1 MTQGELLPVE
11 HRSYQQNRLK
21 KFARVNP
28 ERLYAA
34 RWKRLMRQ
42 RLSSGATYLEMILA
56 PNGGPVIPYVSR
68 RDAAVAASVI
78 QWLGTNCGCGF
89 LWACERELEE
99 ARQRLCDD
107 HERRSLVALRRDY
120 DAARDAARANAP
132 RPLPRAIAINGR
144 LL

>member
-11 HRSYQQNRLK
+11 HRSYQQNRLRK
-21 KFARVNP
+21 YERVNP

-34 RWKRLMRQ
+34 RWKKLMRQ
-42 RLSSGATYLEMILA
+42 RLSNGATYLEMILA

-78 QWLGTNCGCGF
+78 QWLGTNCGLSFVWG
-89 LWACERELEE
+89 CEREIEQL
-99 ARQRLCDD
+99 RRTDD
-107 HERRSLVALRRDY
+107 ERRSRKSMLALRREY
-120 DAARDAARANAP
+120 DAQREAARAGIQ
-132 RPLPRAIAINGR
+132 RPAPRAISINGR